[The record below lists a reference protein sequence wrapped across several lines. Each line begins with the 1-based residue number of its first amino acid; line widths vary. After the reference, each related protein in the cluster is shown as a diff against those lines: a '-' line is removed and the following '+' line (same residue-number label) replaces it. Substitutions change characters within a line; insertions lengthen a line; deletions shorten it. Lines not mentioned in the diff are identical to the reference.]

1 MATRRRR
8 PHPVATSIQ
17 EYSRGVLGG
26 IIFSMPLLLT
36 AEVWQAGFNAGP
48 ERLLAGLAG
57 TFGLLLAYNAV
68 AGIRDEHEAVEV
80 LVESVEELGL
90 GMVVSFL
97 VLAMLARIQLD
108 MPTAEIVGKV
118 VVAALTVAIGVS
130 IGTAQLGGDTPRR
143 NDQATEDGGPA
154 RRHDDVS
161 IAVLS
166 LCGAVVL
173 AANVAPTEEILLL
186 GSAMTPTLLLVV
198 VAASLS
204 LAAVTLFFSEFH
216 GSRHLA
222 AARALGTVLHACVV
236 SYAMALM
243 SSALILWFFGRFEG
257 VAVEVIV
264 GQTVVLALPATLG
277 AAAGRLLLR

>member
-1 MATRRRR
+1 MAAGRR
-8 PHPVATSIQ
+8 HSIAAIQ
-17 EYSRGVLGG
+17 EYSRGLLGG
-26 IIFSMPLLLT
+26 LIFSMPLLLT
-36 AEVWQAGFNAGP
+36 AEVWQAGFSASPG
-48 ERLLAGLAG
+48 RLLAGLAG

-68 AGIRDEHEAVEV
+68 AGIRHEHEPIEI
-80 LVESVEELGL
+80 LIESIEELGL

-97 VLAMLARIQLD
+97 VLAMLARIQFD
-108 MPTAEIVGKV
+108 MPPTEIAGQV

-130 IGTAQLGGDTPRR
+130 IGTAQLGGDTPRGDDR
-143 NDQATEDGGPA
+143 EPAADDGPA

-173 AANVAPTEEILLL
+173 AANVAPTEEVLLL
-186 GSAMTPTLLLVV
+186 GSTMTPAKLLAV
-198 VAASLS
+198 VAASLA

-222 AARALGTVLHACVV
+222 AARALSTVLHACIVA
-236 SYAMALM
+236 YAMALL
-243 SSALILWFFGRFEG
+243 SSAVLLWFFGRFDA
-257 VAVEVIV
+257 VAPAVIV
-264 GQTVVLALPATLG
+264 GQTVVLAVPATLG